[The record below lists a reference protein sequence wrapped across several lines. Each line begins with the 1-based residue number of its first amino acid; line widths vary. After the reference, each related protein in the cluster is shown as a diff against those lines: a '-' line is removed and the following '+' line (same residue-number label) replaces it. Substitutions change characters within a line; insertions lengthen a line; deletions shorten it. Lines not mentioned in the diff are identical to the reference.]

1 MEKII
6 PSFQYKPLV
15 LAPELETSNEEEE
28 KRHIDGVGWLETKTT
43 EDEPTNL
50 KGGRDSS

>member
-1 MEKII
+1 MYERNEKFYMHKISQMEKII

-28 KRHIDGVGWLETKTT
+28 KRHIDGVG
-43 EDEPTNL
+43 
-50 KGGRDSS
+50 